1 MSVNGGDA
9 GGGGVGRAINSQQF
23 GPNGVFFGSQSTNL
37 QSLLDRKSQ
46 IQSVGASAQCRC
58 FFLS

>member
-9 GGGGVGRAINSQQF
+9 GGGGRAGNKFTAVWSERC
-23 GPNGVFFGSQSTNL
+23 FFGSQSTNL

>member
-23 GPNGVFFGSQSTNL
+23 GPNGVSLARSL
-37 QSLLDRKSQ
+37 QICK
-46 IQSVGASAQCRC
+46 V
-58 FFLS
+58 F